1 MKKPTLKRYLISFGV
16 AFVLTFLV
24 LLAMGGLK
32 SGIGAQWRLKHISD
46 ACFTV
51 GALMF
56 GIGILMWAS
65 GEGMFDMLSYSIL
78 LLFRVRTV
86 YERETFAEYKERKR
100 GKRTSAFLT
109 LLLPGILLLLVAAFC
124 AVYYERV

>member
-78 LLFRVRTV
+78 LLLRVRTV

-100 GKRTSAFLT
+100 GKRTSAHWL
-109 LLLPGILLLLVAAFC
+109 LLLPGILLLLVAAFS

>member
-65 GEGMFDMLSYSIL
+65 GEGMFDMLSYSQQKQDQEL
-78 LLFRVRTV
+78 TV
-86 YERETFAEYKERKR
+86 AQTMN
-100 GKRTSAFLT
+100 S
-109 LLLPGILLLLVAAFC
+109 LLPNSD
-124 AVYYERV
+124 